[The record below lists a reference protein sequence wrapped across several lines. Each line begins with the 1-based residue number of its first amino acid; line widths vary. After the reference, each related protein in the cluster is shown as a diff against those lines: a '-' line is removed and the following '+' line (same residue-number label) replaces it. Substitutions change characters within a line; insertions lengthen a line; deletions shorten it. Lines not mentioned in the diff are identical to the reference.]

1 MPVRLRLQ
9 RQGRKKAPF
18 YFIVA
23 ADSRSPRDGKFLEKV
38 GTYNPTKVPAEITLD
53 VNRSLEWLEK
63 GAQPSDTVHRILSY
77 KGVLFKK
84 HLLRGVKKGSFS
96 LEVAEERFAE
106 WLSSKENA
114 IVSHKSNVAS
124 SIANIQK
131 ATLAAEQKK
140 REAKAAAQIAAAT
153 PPAVEEVAAPVV
165 EEVVTEVAP
174 PVVEEVVT
182 ETTAEQAPET
192 NSAAADETA
201 AAE

>member
-53 VNRSLEWLEK
+53 VNKSLQWLEK

-77 KGVLFKK
+77 KGVLYKK
-84 HLLRGVKKGSFS
+84 HLLRGVKKDSFS
-96 LEVAEERFAE
+96 LEVAEQRFAE
-106 WLSSKENA
+106 WLTSKENA

-165 EEVVTEVAP
+165 EEVAAEAA
-174 PVVEEVVT
+174 
-182 ETTAEQAPET
+182 AEQAPET